1 MSNYYV
7 LDDFA
12 NRGTIVKADGRIQYE
27 YVKGSGWV
35 RSGILIDY
43 FCDESLLYDSYRTI
57 PEGEATKL
65 IENMKHTVPKDI
77 GRIKTR

>member
-43 FCDESLLYDSYRTI
+43 FCDESPVYDSYHTI
-57 PEGEATKL
+57 SEDETMKL
-65 IENMKHTVPKDI
+65 IENM
-77 GRIKTR
+77 